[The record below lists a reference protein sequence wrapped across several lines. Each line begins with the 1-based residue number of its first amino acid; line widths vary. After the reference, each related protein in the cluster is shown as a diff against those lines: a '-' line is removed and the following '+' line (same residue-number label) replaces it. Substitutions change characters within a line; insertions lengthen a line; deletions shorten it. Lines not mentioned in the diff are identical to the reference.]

1 MKIYFNRLMIAAA
14 CALALSSC
22 DENSWNDKLDGFEDT
37 INDGSATD
45 DAQTVEYTLTAD
57 DYKYISNNAANKSMA
72 EAAGVAAELSALK
85 TTCTFSEQLQ
95 PKDYIPALL
104 TNPNFKYSVLSNG
117 SAMKITYN
125 MVTALPAEV
134 AQATAAQS
142 YTVSDENYQTVW
154 ESDNDY
160 TASFAPSHTAA
171 RSLPGILKAQLPD
184 AQTGDCVMVN
194 YNTSD
199 TDPVFTTAPE
209 PDVPEFTPTSV
220 LGNLSTMSNGDQLDV
235 NGVVMA
241 ISTQGPVMADA
252 TGSIF
257 VYAPTN
263 NSDLKIGDQLVLS
276 STLSSYNYG
285 YQVAKGSE
293 PEVKGTQDVTYPAA
307 KTWTGAEIDQFVADA
322 MASGASPIV
331 PVYSKFTGKV
341 TVSGNYINIILDG
354 TTVQVSPYGLPN
366 DAKALFTDGATVELE
381 GYLVALASKG
391 KYFNTIVT
399 KVGDKDVK
407 TLATAS
413 AATAA
418 SRAVTVPSVNENAIY
433 QYDGSKWAP
442 MADAI
447 ALSHADYVAMG
458 QSYDNL
464 QGSSPESFF
473 PTFLKQKFPYAE
485 ADQVKYVVFVYRANS
500 VNAIRCD
507 QYVFDGTEW
516 KLNDGVVAETAQ
528 FVKNAGKW
536 NYDPSVTI
544 TLPAG
549 RGIEISTLYF
559 QTCVDWVRANVPDG
573 AAYVSSYGNNEY
585 YCGTSAYQGNVDLRA
600 SAAKTQYPGYDSM
613 SDDAVVA
620 LEKER
625 FEKEVFPAA
634 LAILH
639 PDAAPVE
646 GIEVLY
652 TINFFYY
659 TGTTQPATII
669 YEVTAPATFTFV
681 SCTWND

>member
-22 DENSWNDKLDGFEDT
+22 DENSWNDKLEGFEEPTPTDVQT
-37 INDGSATD
+37 ID
-45 DAQTVEYTLTAD
+45 YTLTAD
-57 DYKYISNNAANKSMA
+57 DYKYISNNAANKAMA
-72 EAAGVAAELSALK
+72 EAAGASNELKSLASL
-85 TTCTFSEQLQ
+85 CAFSEQIQ

-104 TNPNFKYSVLSNG
+104 TNPNFQYSVLSNG

-125 MVTALPAEV
+125 MVTALPDEV

-142 YTVSDENYQTVW
+142 YTVSDENYQQVW
-154 ESDNDY
+154 DSDNDY
-160 TASFAPSHTAA
+160 TPSFAPSHTAA
-171 RSLPGILKAQLPD
+171 RSLPGILKAQYPD
-184 AQTGDCVMVN
+184 AKAGDCVMVN

-220 LGNLSTMSNGDQLDV
+220 LGNLNSMSNGDQLDV

-241 ISTQGPVMADA
+241 VSTQGPVVADA

-257 VYAPTN
+257 VYSPVN
-263 NSDLKIGDQLVLS
+263 NSDLKIGDQIVLS
-276 STLSSYNYG
+276 STLGSYNYG
-285 YQVAKGSE
+285 YQIAKGSE
-293 PEVKGTQDVTYPAA
+293 PEVKGTQEVTYPAA

-322 MASGASPIV
+322 MASGASPIT
-331 PVYSKFTGKV
+331 PVYSKFSGKV

-354 TTVQVSPYGLPN
+354 TSVQVSPYGISN
-366 DAKALFTDGATVELE
+366 DAKALLTDGATVELE
-381 GYLVALASKG
+381 GYLMALASKG

-399 KVGDKDVK
+399 KIGDKDEK
-407 TLATAS
+407 TIS

-418 SRAVTVPSVNENAIY
+418 ASRVVTVPSVNENAIY
-433 QYDGSKWAP
+433 QFDGSKWAP

-485 ADQVKYVVFVYRANS
+485 ADQTKFVVFVYRANS

-516 KLNDGVVAETAQ
+516 KLNDGIVTETAQ
-528 FVKNAGKW
+528 FVKNSGKW

-559 QTCVDWVRANVPDG
+559 QTCIDWVRANVPDG

-600 SAAKTQYPGYDSM
+600 SAAKIQYAGYDSM
-613 SDDAVVA
+613 SDEAVVA

-639 PDAAPVE
+639 PDAVPVE

-659 TGTTQPATII
+659 TGTTQPATIV

-681 SCTWND
+681 SCTWNN